1 MVARFY
7 NVLRRNQQRVAYTI
21 ISLVLFTV
29 LRFGHATHWSFG
41 LGGHEAQASDSRPSA
56 EVESATSISL
66 AQPAPPDGASDKNQE
81 IQLPDDVAQQAGIHI
96 EPVSKRTIR
105 HTLTVNGVSGYDQ
118 DHVAQ
123 LSVRVPGH
131 VWKVQRK
138 VGETIRQGDC
148 LAIID
153 AVEVGEAKTEFLQ
166 AVVNFDL
173 KSLTFQRLT
182 RVANEVAERTLKLAE
197 AEEREARLR
206 MLSAQQKLINLGL
219 PIKLEEMQKRSD
231 DDLVSHIRTIGL
243 PPSVVE
249 MLDPQTTTANL
260 IPLTA
265 PFDGVVI
272 GRAATVGE
280 MVSPTST
287 QFVIADINRMWITV
301 EVRKEHAGLVRLGQ
315 TIDFLADG
323 ASASVVGTIDWIS
336 TELDEQTRTLSVRAS
351 VPNPILDQGPHGETR
366 RLLKANTFGIGHIV
380 LSEAP
385 QALAVPTPSIQYD
398 GKEHFVFVRSSSG
411 FLRRNVQLGPAEN
424 GFTEIRSG
432 LNAEEPVVSA
442 GSHVLKAQLLMIA
455 SQ

>member
-1 MVARFY
+1 MIARFY
-7 NVLRRNQQRVAYTI
+7 NVLRQNRQRIVYTI
-21 ISLVLFTV
+21 ISLVLFTI

-41 LGGHEAQASDSRPSA
+41 LGAHEAQAHAVQPLSD
-56 EVESATSISL
+56 VESGSSHTPSQSVSL
-66 AQPAPPDGASDKNQE
+66 GSASDNQQE
-81 IQLPDDVAQQAGIHI
+81 IQLPEDVAQQAGIQV
-96 EPVSKRTIR
+96 EQVSKRTIR
-105 HTLTVNGVSGYDQ
+105 HTLTVNGVTGYDQ

-138 VGETIRQGDC
+138 IGEEIRQGDC

-153 AVEVGEAKTEFLQ
+153 AVDVGEAKTEFLQ
-166 AVVNFDL
+166 AVVNFEL
-173 KSLTFQRLT
+173 KSQTLERLE

-219 PIKLEEMQKRSD
+219 PIKLEEMKERSD
-231 DDLVSHIRTIGL
+231 VELVAHIRTIGL
-243 PPSVVE
+243 PPAVVE

-260 IPLTA
+260 IPLAA

-287 QFVIADINRMWITV
+287 QFVVADINRMWITV

-315 TIDFLADG
+315 PIDFLADG
-323 ASASVVGTIDWIS
+323 ASASVVGAIDWIS
-336 TELDEQTRTLSVRAS
+336 TELDEETRTLSVRAS
-351 VPNPILDQGPHGETR
+351 VPNPVLDQGPQGETR

-385 QALAVPTPSIQYD
+385 QALAVPTSSIQYD
-398 GKEHFVFVRSSSG
+398 GKEHFVFVRSLSG
-411 FLRRNVQLGPAEN
+411 FARRNVQLGPAEG

-432 LNAEEPVVSA
+432 LNDGEAVVST

>member
-1 MVARFY
+1 MIARFS
-7 NVLRRNQQRVAYTI
+7 NGIRKNRQRVVYTI
-21 ISLVLFTV
+21 ISLALFAM

-41 LGGHEAQASDSRPSA
+41 LGGQEARADDSRPTA
-56 EVESATSISL
+56 RVESAASGSPSQL
-66 AQPAPPDGASDKNQE
+66 ALHAGANDKSQE
-81 IQLPDDVAQQAGIHI
+81 IQLPDDVVQEAGIHV

-105 HTLTVNGVSGYDQ
+105 HTITVNGVTGYDQ

-138 VGETIRQGDC
+138 SGETIRQGDC

-166 AVVNFDL
+166 AVVQFEL
-173 KSLTFQRLT
+173 KSQTLERLT
-182 RVANEVAERTLKLAE
+182 RVADEVAERTLKLAE

-231 DDLVSHIRTIGL
+231 DELVAHIRTIGL
-243 PPSVVE
+243 PPNVIE
-249 MLDPQTTTANL
+249 MLDPQTATANL

-272 GRAATVGE
+272 GRAATAGE

-287 QFVIADINRMWITV
+287 QFVIADINRMWITL
-301 EVRKEHAGLVRLGQ
+301 EVRKEHAGLVRMGQ
-315 TIDFLADG
+315 QIDFLADG
-323 ASASVVGTIDWIS
+323 ASASVVGAVDWIS
-336 TELDEQTRTLSVRAS
+336 TELDEETRTLSVRAS
-351 VPNPILDQGPHGETR
+351 VPNPILDQGPRGETR
-366 RLLKANTFGIGHIV
+366 RLLKANTFGIGHVI

-385 QALAVPTPSIQYD
+385 PALAVPTPSIQYD
-398 GKEHFVFVRSSSG
+398 GRDRFVFVRSKSG
-411 FLRRNVQLGPAEN
+411 FLRRNVLVGPAED

-432 LNAEEPVVSA
+432 LATDDLVVSA
-442 GSHVLKAQLLMIA
+442 GSHVLKAQLLMIG

>member
-1 MVARFY
+1 MVARFS
-7 NVLRRNQQRVAYTI
+7 NVLRQNQQRIVYTI
-21 ISLVLFTV
+21 ISLTLFTI

-41 LGGHEAQASDSRPSA
+41 LGGHEAQASDSRSTSAKETAASPSP
-56 EVESATSISL
+56 L
-66 AQPAPPDGASDKNQE
+66 QPARLDAASDKGEE
-81 IQLPDDVAQQAGIHI
+81 IQLPDDVAQQAGIHV

-105 HTLTVNGVSGYDQ
+105 HTLTVNGVTGYDQ

-166 AVVNFDL
+166 AIVNFEL
-173 KSLTFQRLT
+173 KSQTLVRLT

-231 DDLVSHIRTIGL
+231 DELVAHIRTIGL
-243 PPSVVE
+243 PPNVVD

-287 QFVIADINRMWITV
+287 QFVVADVNRMWITV

-315 TIDFLADG
+315 SIDFLADG
-323 ASASVVGTIDWIS
+323 ASASVVGVVDWIS
-336 TELDEQTRTLSVRAS
+336 TELDEETRTLSVRAS
-351 VPNPILDQGPHGETR
+351 VPNPILDQGPQGETR
-366 RLLKANTFGIGHIV
+366 RLLKANTFGIGHII

-398 GKEHFVFVRSSSG
+398 GKEHFVFVRSTSG
-411 FLRRNVQLGPAEN
+411 FLRRNVQLGPAE
-424 GFTEIRSG
+424 GGYTEIRSG
-432 LNAEEPVVSA
+432 LNVEELVVSA

>member
-1 MVARFY
+1 MIARFC
-7 NVLRRNQQRVAYTI
+7 NVLRRNQQRVVYTI
-21 ISLVLFTV
+21 ISLVLFTI
-29 LRFGHATHWSFG
+29 LKFGHATHWSFG
-41 LGGHEAQASDSRPSA
+41 LGGHEAQAKDSVQASSEESIAALPSSHPAPSA
-56 EVESATSISL
+56 
-66 AQPAPPDGASDKNQE
+66 GASDKNEE
-81 IQLPDDVAQQAGIHI
+81 IQLPEDVAKQVGIHVQ
-96 EPVSKRTIR
+96 PVSKRTIR
-105 HTLTVNGVSGYDQ
+105 HTLTVNGVTGYDQ

-173 KSLTFQRLT
+173 KSLTFQRLK
-182 RVANEVAERTLKLAE
+182 RVSNEVAERTLKLAE

-219 PIKLEEMQKRSD
+219 PIRLEEMQKRSD
-231 DDLVSHIRTIGL
+231 DELVAHIRTIGL
-243 PPSVVE
+243 PPNVVE
-249 MLDPQTTTANL
+249 MLDPLTTTANL

-265 PFDGVVI
+265 PFDGIVI

-336 TELDEQTRTLSVRAS
+336 TELDEETRTLSVRAS

-366 RLLKANTFGIGHIV
+366 RLLKANTFGVGHLI

-398 GKEHFVFVRSSSG
+398 GKDHFVFVRSTSG
-411 FLRRNVQLGPAEN
+411 FIRRNVQLGPAEA
-424 GFTEIRSG
+424 GYTEIRSG
-432 LNAEEPVVSA
+432 LNADEQVVSA